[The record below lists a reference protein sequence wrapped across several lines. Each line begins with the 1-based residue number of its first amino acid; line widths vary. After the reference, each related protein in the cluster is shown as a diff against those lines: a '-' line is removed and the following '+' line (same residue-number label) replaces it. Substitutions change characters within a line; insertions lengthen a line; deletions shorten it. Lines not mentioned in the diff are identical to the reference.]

1 MTKCIKIL
9 FFCSLFS
16 ALCTLSFSIPAIAD
30 TLGMND
36 GSTMKGIV
44 VEDYKDRVVL
54 STVDGEKT
62 VMKGD
67 IRELFYDSEEE
78 NLIKL
83 AEQARER
90 RDYARAFG
98 YYNLAYRTNP
108 LSKAAKDGFVFLQG
122 YLFRQEEKRKTDD
135 IKKRGDF
142 EQGLVAED
150 AAAAVMERV
159 KDPAARMREAIG
171 ITLVS
176 KDGLI
181 FIDSVRK
188 NSSADDAGIREGDY
202 LVAIWGRL
210 AGYMSVDEVINILLD
225 KPSLEIKCTI
235 RRTLLA
241 DPSRA
246 VFGMDTSGL
255 KVVSVKNGNGGTDG
269 YLKKDDI
276 VTAIDGKPTR
286 YMPLRKA
293 MAAMK
298 RSKAVKLTI
307 DRELLIWRKD

>member
-1 MTKCIKIL
+1 
-9 FFCSLFS
+9 
-16 ALCTLSFSIPAIAD
+16 
-30 TLGMND
+30 MND

-54 STVDGEKT
+54 STEYGEKT
-62 VMKGD
+62 VMKSD
-67 IRELFYDSEEE
+67 IGELYYDNEEE

-98 YYNLAYRTNP
+98 YYNLAYKKNP
-108 LSKAAKDGFVFLQG
+108 LSRAAKDGFVFLQG
-122 YLFRQEEKRKTDD
+122 YLFRQEEKRKMDE

-150 AAAAVMERV
+150 AARAGTMGA
-159 KDPAARMREAIG
+159 KDPAARMKEAIG

-176 KDGLI
+176 KDGSILV
-181 FIDSVRK
+181 DSVRK
-188 NSSADDAGIREGDY
+188 NSPADDAGIEQGDY

-210 AGYMSVDEVINILLD
+210 VGYMSLDDVINILLD
-225 KPSLEIKCTI
+225 KPSLEIKCTV
-235 RRTLLA
+235 RRTILA
-241 DPSRA
+241 DTSRA
-246 VFGMDTSGL
+246 VFGMDIDGL
-255 KVVSVKNGNGGTDG
+255 KAVSIKNGDGGTGG
-269 YLKKDDI
+269 YLKEDDL
-276 VTAIDGKPTR
+276 VTAIGGRPTR
-286 YMPLRKA
+286 YMPFKKA

-298 RSKAVKLTI
+298 RSKTVELTI